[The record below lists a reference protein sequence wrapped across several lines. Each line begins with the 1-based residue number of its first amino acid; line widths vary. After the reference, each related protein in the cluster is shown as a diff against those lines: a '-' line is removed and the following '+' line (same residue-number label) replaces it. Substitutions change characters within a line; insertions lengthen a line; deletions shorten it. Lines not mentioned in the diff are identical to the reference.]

1 MCYIYHDRH
10 DYPVYAGWLE
20 CLGWRVSSDAGQC
33 CLSYEGLRSL
43 CRIRLSAEAGRRE
56 SAFRG
61 FRESAFGGF
70 AKGIIETSLS
80 GTWNKSKQT
89 FRLFLYQRTPSAA
102 NASEMAPGD
111 VAPVS
116 GD

>member
-10 DYPVYAGWLE
+10 DHPVYAGWLE

-70 AKGIIETSLS
+70 AKGIIETSFR
-80 GTWNKSKQT
+80 SKVKKRPLDCLISITKQS
-89 FRLFLYQRTPSAA
+89 FSS
-102 NASEMAPGD
+102 NC
-111 VAPVS
+111 
-116 GD
+116 